1 MEKNRV
7 FLRIILIS
15 LLCIILGF
23 SGLYL
28 YCTIVS
34 SKQHV
39 YYFDSPEAM
48 PKNGLSLTL
57 TVSKEWYDSTF
68 HPEAPMGA
76 QYDIVMQIDPKAK
89 FDNWTVSLELDGDA
103 YIDSAWN
110 GTLASENGVV
120 SFAPD
125 EMDTRTFGAVIY
137 SQQILQLKGYTI
149 SGNHITN
156 MRDTQVFVVL
166 LVAAFAW
173 IVAVIAHIAV
183 YLRTRSYI
191 KRQTLDMKIINQ
203 AMDTFASFIDAKD
216 SYTKGHSQRVSAY
229 SVEIAFRMKLDSEE
243 ISHIFYTSMLHD
255 CGKIGI
261 SDAVLKKNCELTE
274 EEYTLIKSHTTLG
287 AQMLRNFTAIPGIQD
302 GARFHHERYDGK
314 GYPSGLKGAEIP
326 LCARIICIADAFDA
340 MSSDRCYRGNM
351 DTESIIDELQQNAG
365 KQFDP
370 HIVGYMI
377 EMIRDGFVS
386 EVQANYP
393 VSFFD
398 EKSDAVK

>member
-1 MEKNRV
+1 MQKNRF
-7 FLRIILIS
+7 FLRAILIS
-15 LLCIILGF
+15 LLCIILGY
-23 SGLYL
+23 SGLYV
-28 YCTIVS
+28 YCRTVS
-34 SKQHV
+34 SKQHI
-39 YYFDSPEAM
+39 YYFESPEAA
-48 PKNGLSLTL
+48 PQNGLSLTL
-57 TVSKEWYDSTF
+57 TISKEWYDGTF

-76 QYDIVMQIDPKAK
+76 QYDIVMQMDPKAK
-89 FDNWTVSLELDGDA
+89 FDHWTVALEFNGEA

-110 GTLASENGVV
+110 GTLTSENCIVR
-120 SFAPD
+120 FAPD
-125 EMDTRTFGAVIY
+125 EMDTRTFGAVMY
-137 SQQILQLKGYTI
+137 ANQILQLKGYTI
-149 SGNHITN
+149 SGYHITH
-156 MRDTQVFVVL
+156 MRDTQVFAVL
-166 LVAAFAW
+166 FVAALAWLVA
-173 IVAVIAHIAV
+173 VCAHIAV
-183 YLRTRSYI
+183 YLRTQSYI

-261 SDAVLKKNCELTE
+261 SDAVLKKNSELTE

-287 AQMLRNFTAIPGIQD
+287 AQMLQNFTAIPGIQD

-314 GYPSGLKGAEIP
+314 GYPSGLKGTEIP

-340 MSSDRCYRGNM
+340 MSSDRCYRGYM
-351 DTESIIDELQQNAG
+351 DTASIIEELKRNAG

-370 HIVGYMI
+370 HIVDYMI
-377 EMIRDGFVS
+377 EMIQDGFVS

-393 VSFFD
+393 FSFSS
-398 EKSDAVK
+398 EKAEATK